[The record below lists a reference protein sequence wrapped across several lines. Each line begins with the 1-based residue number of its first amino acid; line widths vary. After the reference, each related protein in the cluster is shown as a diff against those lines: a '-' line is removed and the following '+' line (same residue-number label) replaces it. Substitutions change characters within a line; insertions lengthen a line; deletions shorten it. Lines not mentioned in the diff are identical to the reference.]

1 MKKKIKPICIIPARI
16 GSKRIRFKNIL
27 NFYGKPLIYYTIR
40 EAKKSKLFSRIIV
53 TTDSKKIARI
63 AKKYGAEVPF
73 IRSKKL
79 SNDTT
84 VIKPVICDCI
94 KKIKSNNIKYHFIIY
109 ATNPLIKASNLIKAF
124 KKIIK
129 LKYKILIGVKK
140 FNINPSKSIRIK
152 NNDLI
157 FNFSKKILN
166 NSQNFDNFYYD
177 DGSFTILDTKSYL
190 RRKNWI
196 SKETTYHIHKENESL
211 DLNTKE
217 DLNELHRIFKLR
229 SKPNN

>member
-84 VIKPVICDCI
+84 AIKPVICDCI

-196 SKETTYHIHKENESL
+196 SKETTYHIHIENESL
-211 DLNTKE
+211 DLTTKE

>member
-1 MKKKIKPICIIPARI
+1 MKTKTKPICIIPARI

>member
-84 VIKPVICDCI
+84 AIKPVICDCI